1 MIKKGTSLKLL
12 ICADRSICKI
22 CAKNIGEGELRF
34 RCNKGY
40 SHSTY
45 IHHAKCFILQYR
57 PKSIEEIAHY
67 DLLSSED
74 QEIVRQMLQNP
85 LVGEKGVQN
94 GQKLPQKIKV
104 EPQSDEE
111 SNEAFSLSGTIRAMN
126 TERKLEIGLSSF
138 PYRVSYGD
146 DGLLLIVCKM
156 CTEII
161 EKGDINH
168 NDISYFQNF
177 SFFPYQGKSTCARTT
192 DTR

>member
-1 MIKKGTSLKLL
+1 MKT
-12 ICADRSICKI
+12 DD
-22 CAKNIGEGELRF
+22 EL
-34 RCNKGY
+34 
-40 SHSTY
+40 
-45 IHHAKCFILQYR
+45 
-57 PKSIEEIAHY
+57 IEEI
-67 DLLSSED
+67 SFVKEEQRSPE
-74 QEIVRQMLQNP
+74 EIINDENQSGRQMLQNA
-85 LVGEKGVQN
+85 LVAEKSAQN
-94 GQKLPQKIKV
+94 DQKPPQKIKM